1 MNDWNLIFTDIYKNP
16 LFSHPVHPPLY
27 HPFNCTPTPTQSPF
41 LPTLSPHSP
50 SFSLMHFLARL
61 SSLNPSPQLAR
72 HSCPTFN
79 PTKPLLSNYQLS
91 PHYFNSLTLWPLYT
105 RTFSPPL
112 SLLSITQLLT
122 LFHISRPSYP
132 RLSNHSYIKFFL
144 LSQPFLTPLYYL
156 TPIPLSNSSHPIL
169 SSNFSTHSPTPISHF
184 TITIHTTN
192 VQYFEFKKNTPQK
205 TK

>member
-1 MNDWNLIFTDIYKNP
+1 
-16 LFSHPVHPPLY
+16 
-27 HPFNCTPTPTQSPF
+27 
-41 LPTLSPHSP
+41 
-50 SFSLMHFLARL
+50 MHFLARL

-91 PHYFNSLTLWPLYT
+91 PHYFKTYSLFHPSLLAHFLPSL
-105 RTFSPPL
+105 SP
-112 SLLSITQLLT
+112 LSITQLLT

-156 TPIPLSNSSHPIL
+156 TPIPVSNSSHPIL
-169 SSNFSTHSPTPISHF
+169 SSNFSTHSPTPLSHF

>member
-1 MNDWNLIFTDIYKNP
+1 MIGIWFLQISIKIHFSLIRSI
-16 LFSHPVHPPLY
+16 PPLY
-27 HPFNCTPTPTQSPF
+27 HPFNRTPTPTPSPF

-50 SFSLMHFLARL
+50 PFSLMHFLARL

-91 PHYFNSLTLWPLYT
+91 PHYFKTYSLFHPSLLAHFLPSL
-105 RTFSPPL
+105 SP
-112 SLLSITQLLT
+112 LSITQLLT
-122 LFHISRPSYP
+122 LLHISRPSYP

-156 TPIPLSNSSHPIL
+156 TPIPVSNSSHPIL
-169 SSNFSTHSPTPISHF
+169 SSNFSTHSPTPLSHF